1 MPGLF
6 GAVNLLLGVGN
17 ELHGDDGIGPWIA
30 RRFRAPG
37 WRTMDCF
44 TVPENYT
51 SMVKRLQPTDIVIV
65 DAADMGLAPGEMR
78 VIPPGHLGTVAFST
92 HMLPLSLLVEY
103 LEEAT
108 DATVTVIGIQPRQF
122 REEMSP
128 EVIRAG
134 RRLMEMLSAG
144 QWATLPPL
152 RPSDAPRSS
161 TSESK
166 KISGILT

>member
-6 GAVNLLLGVGN
+6 GAVNLILGVGN

-30 RRFRAPG
+30 RRFRATG

-103 LEEAT
+103 LGEAT
-108 DATVTVIGIQPRQF
+108 DATVTVIGIQPRRFQDGL
-122 REEMSP
+122 SP
-128 EVIRAG
+128 EVREAG
-134 RRLMEMLSAG
+134 GELMALLRSGAWASLSLFRPGNPPSRLRRSPEG
-144 QWATLPPL
+144 QA
-152 RPSDAPRSS
+152 
-161 TSESK
+161 
-166 KISGILT
+166 